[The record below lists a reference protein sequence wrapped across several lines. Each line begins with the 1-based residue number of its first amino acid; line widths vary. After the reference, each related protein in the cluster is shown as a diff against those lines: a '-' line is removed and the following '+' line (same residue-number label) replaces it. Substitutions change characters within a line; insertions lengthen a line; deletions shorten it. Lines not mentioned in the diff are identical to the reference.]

1 MSGIIV
7 IVLVLGVIA
16 LLRTKMGD
24 ASYEKMVLM
33 LFGVLTLAF
42 FVMVLV
48 FKISES
54 AS

>member
-16 LLRTKMGD
+16 LLRAKMGD

-33 LFGVLTLAF
+33 LFGVDFGLFRNGARIQNF
-42 FVMVLV
+42 
-48 FKISES
+48 
-54 AS
+54 

>member
-16 LLRTKMGD
+16 LLRAKMGD

-42 FVMVLV
+42 SLSSQWMLQRL
-48 FKISES
+48 
-54 AS
+54 ANR